1 MSDPRPVDAAAPRP
15 AGVPR
20 VAVVAALLVLVLA
33 VGAVI
38 FPRSDTRRPQGRLLA
53 FVGGEPG
60 GARREMIQDL
70 GAYLAEQGGHPL
82 EVVTVRDRERFLAL
96 AAAGA
101 DFALC
106 PDGLALGLE
115 DSSYASLAAGRRKM
129 PSNLWPRGVL
139 VYRRSAAPLDKP
151 WTEAPARTVFGDSL
165 SLSALGGV
173 EVSADLRACAFG
185 PDPYDH
191 GPVLHALRLGA
202 FDYALVRQWDAEAF
216 FTAGLLDAELYE
228 LEMMTDPVPDM
239 VLMVHRKASVVQ
251 RMAWAEALSLLGT
264 GERPV
269 TEAGREL
276 AHSLSV
282 LGLAGFDIL
291 LELDFDRLRGRF
303 GDCWPPA
310 TP

>member
-1 MSDPRPVDAAAPRP
+1 MDAAAPRS
-15 AGVPR
+15 AGLPR

-33 VGAVI
+33 VGTLIV
-38 FPRSDTRRPQGRLLA
+38 PRSDTRRPGGRLLA

-60 GARREMIQDL
+60 GARREMVQDL
-70 GAYLAEQGGHPL
+70 GAYLAEQAGYPL
-82 EVVTVRDRERFLAL
+82 EVVPVRDRERFLAL
-96 AAAGA
+96 AAGGV

-115 DSSYASLAAGRRKM
+115 DSSYASLAVGRRKM
-129 PSNLWPRGVL
+129 PSNLWPRGVM
-139 VYRRSAAPLDKP
+139 VHRRDAAPLDKP
-151 WTEAPARTVFGDSL
+151 WVEAPARTVFGDSL
-165 SLSALGGV
+165 SLAALGGV
-173 EVSADLRACAFG
+173 EASADLRACAFG

-228 LEMMTDPVPDM
+228 LEMVTDPVPDM
-239 VLMVHRKASVVQ
+239 VLMAHRKASVVQ
-251 RMAWAEALSLLGT
+251 RMAWAEALGLLGT

-276 AHSLSV
+276 AQSLSG

-303 GDCWPPA
+303 GGRGPQA